1 VVLTV
6 VILIRITGYR
16 VGELE
21 DLVRHPVWF
30 TPFIRAGKSKTI
42 SRTAARKQKETCNI
56 SVTVMRKNGGRQK
69 TEPPAKRRE
78 KIKRRIIRV
87 WSVNATRRDQFA
99 EYRLRA

>member
-1 VVLTV
+1 LTV

-56 SVTVMRKNGGRQK
+56 SVTVMRNGGRQK